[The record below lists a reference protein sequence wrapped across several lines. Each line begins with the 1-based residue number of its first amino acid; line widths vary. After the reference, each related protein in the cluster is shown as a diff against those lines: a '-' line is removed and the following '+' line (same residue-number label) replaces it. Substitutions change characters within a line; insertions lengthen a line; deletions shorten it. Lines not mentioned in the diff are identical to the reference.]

1 MPDTMNVSQVGRIK
15 KTAPLMEQTPTP
27 TPQDGAKILGALLSL
42 GAFAYMGYM
51 FYGGGVQKEATES
64 MRSIEQQVATDSEA
78 QYNITKQSGTA
89 IDRCVHAGMTAAA
102 YLQANDQSSYANW
115 KEVERRDCDAAGMP
129 R

>member
-1 MPDTMNVSQVGRIK
+1 
-15 KTAPLMEQTPTP
+15 MEQTPTP
-27 TPQDGAKILGALLSL
+27 TPQDGAKVLGALLSV

-51 FYGGGVQKEATES
+51 FYGGGIQKEAAES

-89 IDRCVHAGMTAAA
+89 MDQCVNAGLTAAA
-102 YLQANDQSSYANW
+102 YLQAKDQSSYANW
-115 KEVERRDCDAAGMP
+115 KAVERRDCDAAGVP